1 MLQEQLIV
9 LLAFFYNLTKRKI
22 KAKKDNGK
30 QMRTSTIE
38 RITNETKVNLVL
50 DLDGVGRGKIKTNIP
65 FFDHMLEQLTF
76 HSLVDLELNA
86 RGDIDIDFHHS
97 VEDCGICLGK
107 AFVEALGDKKGI
119 NRYGFFLLPMDDA
132 LIRVALD
139 FSGRSFLSW
148 KVNFPA
154 NRVGE
159 FDLELVREFF
169 NAFSTNSGTTLHVEM
184 LDGFNSHHISEAIF
198 KAVGKSIKMAIEKNK
213 GVEMIPST
221 KGSL

>member
-1 MLQEQLIV
+1 
-9 LLAFFYNLTKRKI
+9 
-22 KAKKDNGK
+22 
-30 QMRTSTIE
+30 MRTSKIE
-38 RITNETKVNLVL
+38 RITNETKINLFL
-50 DLDGVGRGKIKTNIP
+50 KLDGVGKSTVKTCIP
-65 FFDHMLEQLTF
+65 FLDHVLDQLVF
-76 HSLVDLELNA
+76 HSSIDLELNA
-86 RGDIDIDFHHS
+86 EGDIEIDFHHT

-107 AFVEALGDKKGI
+107 AFIEALGDKKGI

-148 KVNFPA
+148 KVNFPT
-154 NRVGE
+154 NRVGD

-169 NAFSTNSGTTLHVEM
+169 NAFSTNSGATLHVEM

-198 KAVGKSIKMAIEKNK
+198 KAMGKSIKMAVAKNK
-213 GVEMIPST
+213 DVEIIPST

>member
-1 MLQEQLIV
+1 
-9 LLAFFYNLTKRKI
+9 
-22 KAKKDNGK
+22 
-30 QMRTSTIE
+30 MRTSKIE
-38 RITNETKVNLVL
+38 RITKETKINLFL
-50 DLDGVGRGKIKTNIP
+50 KLDGVGKSTIKTCIP
-65 FFDHMLEQLTF
+65 FLDHVLDQLVF
-76 HSLVDLELNA
+76 HSSIDLELNA
-86 RGDIDIDFHHS
+86 EGDIEIDFHHT

-107 AFVEALGDKKGI
+107 AFMEALGDKKGI

-148 KVNFPA
+148 KVNFPT
-154 NRVGE
+154 NRVGD

-169 NAFSTNSGTTLHVEM
+169 NAFSTNSGATLHVEM

-198 KAVGKSIKMAIEKNK
+198 KAMGKSIKIAVAKNK
-213 GVEMIPST
+213 DVEIIPST

>member
-1 MLQEQLIV
+1 
-9 LLAFFYNLTKRKI
+9 
-22 KAKKDNGK
+22 
-30 QMRTSTIE
+30 MRSSTID
-38 RITNETKVNLVL
+38 RITNETAIKLVL
-50 DLDGVGRGKIKTNIP
+50 NLDGVGKGAIKTSIP
-65 FFDHMLEQLTF
+65 FFDHMLDQLTF
-76 HSLVDLELNA
+76 HSQIDLELNA
-86 RGDIDIDFHHS
+86 QGDVEIDYHHT

-107 AFVEALGDKKGI
+107 AFSEAMGDKKGI

-148 KVNFPA
+148 KVRFPTSS
-154 NRVGE
+154 VGD

-169 NAFSTNSGTTLHVEM
+169 NSFSTNSGATIHVEM

-198 KAVGKSIKMAIEKNK
+198 KGMGKAIKIAVAKDQRWDT
-213 GVEMIPST
+213 IPST

>member
-1 MLQEQLIV
+1 ML
-9 LLAFFYNLTKRKI
+9 
-22 KAKKDNGK
+22 D
-30 QMRTSTIE
+30 
-38 RITNETKVNLVL
+38 
-50 DLDGVGRGKIKTNIP
+50 
-65 FFDHMLEQLTF
+65 QLTF
-76 HSLVDLELNA
+76 HSQIDLDLTA
-86 RGDIDIDFHHS
+86 QGDVEIDYHHT

-107 AFVEALGDKKGI
+107 AFSEAMGDKKGI

-148 KVNFPA
+148 KVRFPT
-154 NRVGE
+154 NRVGD

-169 NAFSTNSGTTLHVEM
+169 NSFSTNSGATIHVEM

-198 KAVGKSIKMAIEKNK
+198 KGMGKAIKMAVTKDQSRDS
-213 GVEMIPST
+213 IPST

>member
-1 MLQEQLIV
+1 M
-9 LLAFFYNLTKRKI
+9 RS
-22 KAKKDNGK
+22 AK
-30 QMRTSTIE
+30 IE
-38 RITNETKVNLVL
+38 RITNETSINLVL
-50 DLDGVGRGKIKTNIP
+50 NLDGNGIGAINTNIP
-65 FFDHMLEQLTF
+65 FFDHMLEQLIF
-76 HSLVDLELNA
+76 HSSIDLELNA
-86 RGDIDIDFHHS
+86 QGDVEIDYHHT

-107 AFVEALGDKKGI
+107 AFMKALGDKKGI

-148 KVNFPA
+148 KVSFPT
-154 NRVGE
+154 NRVGN

-169 NAFSTNSGTTLHVEM
+169 NAFSTNSGATLHVEK

-198 KAVGKSIKMAIEKNK
+198 KTMGKSIKMAITKNK
-213 GVEMIPST
+213 GIEIIPST

>member
-1 MLQEQLIV
+1 
-9 LLAFFYNLTKRKI
+9 
-22 KAKKDNGK
+22 
-30 QMRTSTIE
+30 MRTSKIE
-38 RITNETKVNLVL
+38 RITNETKINLFL
-50 DLDGVGRGKIKTNIP
+50 KLDGVGKSTVKTCIP
-65 FFDHMLEQLTF
+65 FLDHMLDQLVF
-76 HSLVDLELNA
+76 HSSIDLELNVE
-86 RGDIDIDFHHS
+86 GDIEIDFHHT

-107 AFVEALGDKKGI
+107 AFMEALGDKKGI

-148 KVNFPA
+148 KVNFPT
-154 NRVGE
+154 NRVGD

-169 NAFSTNSGTTLHVEM
+169 NAFSTNSGATLHVEM

-198 KAVGKSIKMAIEKNK
+198 KAMGKSIKMAVAKNK
-213 GVEMIPST
+213 DVEIIPST

>member
-1 MLQEQLIV
+1 M
-9 LLAFFYNLTKRKI
+9 RS
-22 KAKKDNGK
+22 AK
-30 QMRTSTIE
+30 IE
-38 RITNETKVNLVL
+38 RITNETKINLLL
-50 DLDGVGRGKIKTNIP
+50 DLDGNGKGTIKTNIP
-65 FFDHMLEQLTF
+65 FFDHMLEQLIF
-76 HSLVDLELNA
+76 HSSVDLELKA
-86 RGDIDIDFHHS
+86 QGDIEIDYHHT

-107 AFVEALGDKKGI
+107 AFMEALGDKKGI

-148 KVNFPA
+148 KVRFPT
-154 NRVGE
+154 NRVGN

-169 NAFSTNSGTTLHVEM
+169 NAFSTNSGATLHVEK

-198 KAVGKSIKMAIEKNK
+198 KTMGKSIKMAVTKNK
-213 GVEMIPST
+213 GMEIIPST